1 MGTATKYLLYDSSGG
16 VIGAGYTPDGTMPP
30 NSIACTSA
38 QSAAWQGSTAVAGA
52 IVAPPAP
59 PPPTLAQQAAA
70 LLPDTDT
77 TMHRIAE
84 AVALGLNAWTG
95 ADVVAWVAYRRELR
109 AIAGGAPA
117 SALPTKPAYP
127 AGT

>member
-1 MGTATKYLLYDSSGG
+1 
-16 VIGAGYTPDGTMPP
+16 
-30 NSIACTSA
+30 
-38 QSAAWQGSTAVAGA
+38 
-52 IVAPPAP
+52 
-59 PPPTLAQQAAA
+59 
-70 LLPDTDT
+70 
-77 TMHRIAE
+77 MHRIAE
-84 AVALGLNAWTG
+84 AVVLGLNAWTG